1 MSKSPTFLVAVAPSN
16 RNVGLKCKLVPA
28 NSWVAENCVPFHKL
42 FKFIKS
48 SCDGGQDAQEEDM
61 DDLNDLNDR
70 EMFDLHI
77 PTPWSWL
84 WRRAWWRP
92 WARPCSSH
100 QRTRY
105 QSHPCQGPGPPE
117 LRNWSVDFN
126 LMYFVADSPYR
137 ASQTVLLRGETC
149 WPAKYKLSFVSANYD
164 HHYCNFF
171 SNYSLSSSLSA
182 QFYKSVLW
190 SLPGKEVR

>member
-1 MSKSPTFLVAVAPSN
+1 M
-16 RNVGLKCKLVPA
+16 
-28 NSWVAENCVPFHKL
+28 
-42 FKFIKS
+42 S
-48 SCDGGQDAQEEDM
+48 SCSGSQQPQCGFKMQTSSSLFVSCRKLRPFPQVVQIHQIQLWWWSGCSGEGHRWK
-61 DDLNDLNDR
+61 NDLNDR
-70 EMFDLHI
+70 EMLDLHI

-92 WARPCSSH
+92 WARPCSSPPH
-100 QRTRY
+100 TRY

-149 WPAKYKLSFVSANYD
+149 WPAKYKLSFVSAKYD
-164 HHYCNFF
+164 HHYCNFI